1 MSKEG
6 KPILYYLLKPTG
18 KTARRGFPASPE
30 SIIASL
36 KASSKPPRIQKY
48 WERDNIDKLP
58 KTNQIA
64 AMPKKT
70 RLAYSKRLWR
80 SPKNEIWL
88 SDIGNHK
95 NGENLLMS
103 PLSSLAKPKSFL
115 FSILSGLEM
124 APLQILGQISTLS
137 SVRPTTQKL
146 VRQSL

>member
-1 MSKEG
+1 
-6 KPILYYLLKPTG
+6 
-18 KTARRGFPASPE
+18 
-30 SIIASL
+30 
-36 KASSKPPRIQKY
+36 
-48 WERDNIDKLP
+48 
-58 KTNQIA
+58 
-64 AMPKKT
+64 MPKKT